1 MTHTTLGAHTF
12 GCVWDMDAAAAVD
25 ALAAEGFR
33 SFEFIAMAPHLDPR
47 RVSPAVVRDLRRAV
61 ERAHG
66 EVFALDLPS
75 NDINL
80 ASTSR
85 DVVDFTIE
93 SYGAT
98 MRLAGELGARWV
110 VVLPGRRHLL
120 LPPQDDR
127 LLNIYRAAMD
137 RLVPLAE
144 RCGVRLL
151 IENHPQ
157 TLLPNADSIAAFL
170 TREQYGRVDSLY
182 DLANGFTIG
191 EDLNAA
197 VAALKPFLSM
207 VHVSDS
213 PAGQWRHD
221 QIGTGDIDFAAART
235 ALASHGYEGP
245 IVAEIIAPDPIAQ
258 LVQARAMLRAGGWQ
272 V

>member
-1 MTHTTLGAHTF
+1 MAHATLGAHTF
-12 GCVWDMDAAAAVD
+12 GCVWDMDAATAVD
-25 ALAAEGFR
+25 SLAAEGFR
-33 SFEFIAMAPHLDPR
+33 SFELIAMPPHLDPR
-47 RVSPAVVRDLRRAV
+47 RATPAVIRGLRSAV
-61 ERAHG
+61 EQAHG
-66 EVFALDLPS
+66 EVLALDLPS

-80 ASTSR
+80 ASTSP
-85 DVVDFTIE
+85 DVVDFNIE

-98 MRLAGELGARWV
+98 IRLAAELGARWV

-120 LPPQDDR
+120 LPPHDDR

-144 RCGVRLL
+144 SCGVRLL

-157 TLLPNADSIAAFL
+157 TLLPDAVSIAAFL
-170 TREQYGRVDSLY
+170 TRERYGWVDSLY

-191 EDLNAA
+191 EDLTTAL
-197 VAALKPFLSM
+197 AALKPFLAM
-207 VHVSDS
+207 VHVSDC

-221 QIGTGDIDFAAART
+221 PIGTGAIDFVAAR
-235 ALASHGYEGP
+235 AVLENHGFEGP
-245 IVAEIIAPDPIAQ
+245 VVAEIIAPDPVAQ
-258 LVQARAMLRAGGWQ
+258 LVQARATLRAGGWQ

>member
-12 GCVWDMDAAAAVD
+12 GCVWDMDAAGAVD
-25 ALAAEGFR
+25 ALAAEGFQ
-33 SFEFIAMAPHLDPR
+33 SFELIAMPPHLDPR
-47 RVSPAVVRDLRRAV
+47 RASPTLVRNLRSAV

-66 EVFALDLPS
+66 EVLALDLPS

-85 DVVDFTIE
+85 DVVDFNIE
-93 SYGAT
+93 SYSAT
-98 MRLAGELGARWV
+98 IRVASELGARWV

-120 LPPQDDR
+120 LPPHDDR
-127 LLNIYRAAMD
+127 LLTIYRAAMD

-144 RCGVRLL
+144 SCGVRLL

-157 TLLPNADSIAAFL
+157 TLLPDAGSIAAFL
-170 TREQYGRVDSLY
+170 TQECYGQVDSLY
-182 DLANGFTIG
+182 DVANGFAIG
-191 EDLNAA
+191 EDLSAA
-197 VAALKPFLSM
+197 LVALKPFLSM

-221 QIGTGDIDFAAART
+221 QIGSGDIDFAATRAV
-235 ALASHGYEGP
+235 LESHSFEGR
-245 IVAEIIAPDPIAQ
+245 IVAEIIAPDPVAQ
-258 LVQARAMLRAGGWQ
+258 LVQARATLRTSGWQ